1 VVVAAVAVA
10 VALAGYRRMCFAVRE
25 PQLEVPHHAPRAS
38 AVLSLEEKDLIL
50 TFFFLS
56 NSLFLYC
63 MYSTTRAFP
72 FHSNDS
78 IPTWLV
84 ACQRL

>member
-1 VVVAAVAVA
+1 MVVAAVAVA

-50 TFFFLS
+50 TSFFLS
-56 NSLFLYC
+56 NSLFLYR
-63 MYSTTRAFP
+63 MYSTRAFP